1 MFAMTN
7 SEILKMSKVIGK
19 CPRAL
24 GEALKAI
31 PESALQTFL
40 SVYSVEAEKYQKAS
54 KEAGRPESA
63 TEWVNRN
70 IGNVTKWG
78 D

>member
-1 MFAMTN
+1 MTN
-7 SEILKMSKVIGK
+7 TEILKMSKVIGK

-24 GEALKAI
+24 GQALKALP
-31 PESALQTFL
+31 PEALQTFL
-40 SVYSVEAEKYQKAS
+40 SVYATEAEGYQKAC

-78 D
+78 E